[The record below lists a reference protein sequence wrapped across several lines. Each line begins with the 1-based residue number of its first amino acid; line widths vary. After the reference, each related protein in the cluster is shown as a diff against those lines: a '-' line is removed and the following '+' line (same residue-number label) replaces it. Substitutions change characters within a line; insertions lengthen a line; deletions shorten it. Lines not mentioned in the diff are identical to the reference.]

1 MLFRAT
7 IDRLLLFSGTLYI
20 LFSLVGC
27 NPEKVTFP
35 EEIEAQLPD
44 KVDFNYHIKPILSDR
59 CFACHGPDENK
70 VEAGLRLDMEDVAFA
85 RLESGEHALVPG
97 KLSESQMYHRIT
109 SADPDYQMPPPE
121 SNLTLTEYEKALL
134 TRWIEQGAEYKPHW
148 SFITPEK
155 PEVPAVSQEAWV
167 KNPIDNFVLA
177 RLEKQGLQPAKE
189 ADKETLIR
197 RASFTLTGLPPAIEE
212 VDAFLTDEAPD
223 AYEKAVDRM
232 LTSSAYGER
241 MAAHWM
247 DVARYA
253 DSHGYLD
260 DKHRPMWPWRDW
272 VIQSFNQNQP
282 YDEFITWQ
290 IAGDLLPNSS
300 REQILATAFNRNH
313 MQNSEAGII
322 YEEFRVE
329 YVADRTNTLGKAFL
343 GLTLECARCH
353 DHKYDPISQKDYYQL
368 FGFFNSTFEIGS
380 PSYGVDQTPGP
391 ALMLPEED
399 TEKKIAYIQEKL
411 AQKEKEMAS
420 YVKEAEVHYQ
430 DKFDKGKALKEI
442 DRNIHKDLFAY
453 YPFDKIINEQSENKL
468 DTRKPANFSEP
479 VPVEGIRN
487 GAIKINAN
495 NNVILEK
502 GVGLFERTDP
512 FTISLWI
519 KPAKEYEEA
528 TVFLHADHKRYGFK
542 GYALLLKQNRL
553 SFQIAH
559 SWPHN
564 AIHIT
569 AKESLPVGQWAH
581 ITLTY
586 DGTSRAEGMGIYV
599 DGQRLESDVEYDH
612 LYKSI
617 IPVPDIHIVSKFE
630 GFRMGIVTNH
640 TTFPDGL
647 VDELK
652 FFRRNLTGLEVQ
664 RLHEIE
670 NPGLSTTLADVQER
684 KPSDAALFPYYLAHY
699 DQEYQ
704 QRMTTLKEL
713 RDEENT
719 LLSSVPEIM
728 VMGDLPEP
736 RPTYVLERGLYDAHG
751 EEVQP
756 GAPAWVLPFSEDLPK
771 NRLGL
776 AQWLTN
782 PGNPLTARVAV
793 NRIWQLHFGKGLV
806 KSSDD
811 FGNQGDL
818 PTHSE
823 LLDWLAVTFIESGWD
838 VKALHKLIVTSATYQ
853 QHSALTPEMLE
864 RDPENFLLARGPRY
878 RFSAEMI
885 RDNALAA
892 SALLVEK
899 TGGPSVYPY
908 QPEGLWDEITNKSWR
923 YKYLQSEG
931 EGLYRR
937 SLYTIWKRTSPPP
950 TMLIFDAADRG
961 TCTVKRQTTSTP
973 LQALV
978 LLNDPQYLEAAR
990 VLAGRMIDEGGDT
1003 LEEQLHYGF
1012 RLLTGREPN
1021 KEELELIIR
1030 LYHEELENYQTH
1042 PDKAQEYLSIGEHT
1056 AHPQVAPAQLAAL
1069 AVTAH
1074 AVMNTD
1080 EAYTLK

>member
-1 MLFRAT
+1 MIFQSTIGNFFLLSAT
-7 IDRLLLFSGTLYI
+7 LLI
-20 LFSLVGC
+20 LFLFTGC
-27 NPEKVTFP
+27 NSEKVVFP
-35 EEIEAQLPD
+35 EEIEAKLPE

-70 VEAGLRLDMEDVAFA
+70 IEAGLRLDIEEVAFSA
-85 RLESGEHALVPG
+85 LESGEHALVSG
-97 KLSESQMYHRIT
+97 NLAKSQVYHRIT
-109 SADPDYQMPPPE
+109 STDADYQMPPPE
-121 SNLTLTEYEKALL
+121 SNLMLTEYEKALL
-134 TRWIEQGAEYKPHW
+134 IRWIEQGAEYKPHW
-148 SFITPEK
+148 SFIPPEK
-155 PEVPAVSQEAWV
+155 PEVPEVAQTEWV
-167 KNPIDNFVLA
+167 KNPIDNFILTK
-177 RLEKQGLQPAKE
+177 LEKQGLQPAKE

-197 RASFTLTGLPPAIEE
+197 RASFTITGLPPAIEE
-212 VDAFLTDEAPD
+212 VDAFLADEAPD
-223 AYEKAVDRM
+223 AYGKAVDHM
-232 LTSSAYGER
+232 LASSAYGER

-272 VIQSFNQNQP
+272 VIQSFNRNQP
-282 YDEFITWQ
+282 YNDFITWQ
-290 IAGDLLPNSS
+290 IAGDLLPNAS
-300 REQILATAFNRNH
+300 RDQILATAFNRNH

-322 YEEFRVE
+322 YEEYRVE
-329 YVADRTNTLGKAFL
+329 YVVDRTNTFGKAFM
-343 GLTLECARCH
+343 GLTMECARCH

-399 TEKKIAYIQEKL
+399 MEKKIAYIQEKL
-411 AQKEKEMAS
+411 EKKEKELAT
-420 YVKEAEVHYQ
+420 YKEDVKAKYQ
-430 DKFDKGKALKEI
+430 DQFDAEKAFKEV
-442 DRNIHKDLFAY
+442 DRNVNKDLVAY
-453 YPFDKIINEQSENKL
+453 YPFDKIVNEKSENKVN
-468 DTRKPANFSEP
+468 PAQPAHFSEP
-479 VPVEGIRN
+479 VPVEGVKN
-487 GAIKINAN
+487 GGIKINAN

-502 GVGLFERTDP
+502 GVGEFERTDP
-512 FTISLWI
+512 FTISFWM
-519 KPAKEYEEA
+519 KPAKKYEEA
-528 TVFLHADHKRYGFK
+528 TVFFHADHKRYGFK

-569 AKESLPVGQWAH
+569 AKDSLPAGKWAYV
-581 ITLTY
+581 TLTY
-586 DGTSRAEGMGIYV
+586 DGSSKADGMHIYV
-599 DGQRLESDVEYDH
+599 DGQRMESDIEYDH

-617 IPVPDIHIVSKFE
+617 IPEPDIHITAKFQ
-630 GFRMGIVTNH
+630 GFRMGIFTNH

-647 VDELK
+647 IDELK
-652 FFRRNLTGLEVQ
+652 LFKRDLTGVEVAH
-664 RLHEIE
+664 LHENESPE
-670 NPGLSTTLADVQER
+670 NITGPQKD
-684 KPSDAALFPYYLAHY
+684 KDLFPYYLANY
-699 DQEYQ
+699 DKNYKQELA
-704 QRMTTLKEL
+704 TLKEL
-713 RDEENT
+713 REEENE

-736 RPTYVLERGLYDAHG
+736 RPTFVLERGVYDAPG
-751 EEVQP
+751 EQVQP
-756 GAPAWVLPFSEDLPK
+756 DAPEWLLTFSEDLPK

-782 PGNPLTARVAV
+782 PKNPLTARVAV

-818 PTHSE
+818 PTHPE
-823 LLDWLAVTFIESGWD
+823 LLDWLAVEFIESGWD
-838 VKALHKLIVTSATYQ
+838 VKALHKLIVTSATYR
-853 QHSALTPEMLE
+853 QHSAITPEILE
-864 RDPENFLLARGPRY
+864 RDPENLLLARGPRY
-878 RFSAEMI
+878 RLSAEMI
-885 RDNALAA
+885 RDNALAT
-892 SALLVEK
+892 SGLLVDK

-908 QPEGLWDEITNKSWR
+908 QPEGLWDEITNKVWR
-923 YKYLQSEG
+923 YKYDQSEG

-950 TMLIFDAADRG
+950 AMLIFDAADRG
-961 TCTVKRQTTSTP
+961 SCTVKRQTTSTP

-990 VLAGRMIDEGGDT
+990 VLAGRMIKEGGDT
-1003 LEEQLHYGF
+1003 PEKQLVYGF
-1012 RLLTGREPN
+1012 RVLTGREPG
-1021 KEELELIIR
+1021 KEELSLITH
-1030 LYHEELENYQTH
+1030 LYQEELENYTEY
-1042 PDKAQEYLSIGEHT
+1042 PAKARAYLSIGEHT
-1056 AHPQVAPAQLAAL
+1056 TQLQVAPAQLAAL